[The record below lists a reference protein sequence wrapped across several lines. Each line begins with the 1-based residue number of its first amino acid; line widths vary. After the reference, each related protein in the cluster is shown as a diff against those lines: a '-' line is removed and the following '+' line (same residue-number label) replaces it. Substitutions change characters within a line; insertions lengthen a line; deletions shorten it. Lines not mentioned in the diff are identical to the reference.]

1 MNLPPV
7 NPVNTI
13 LTLVGSICCL
23 TAGEAVHAGSC
34 PAPGQGD
41 THGDVRT
48 NRHTPKHTLVHCSS
62 SKTLQAEHP
71 PPPPPPT
78 RPLYSASDDRGASE
92 GQQMYLEAN
101 VRAGMHLSTPPRT
114 FAALAVNTLHHLYR
128 KDKIRE
134 MTTVVI

>member
-1 MNLPPV
+1 MNPPPV
-7 NPVNTI
+7 KPVNTI

-23 TAGEAVHAGSC
+23 TAGEAVLAGSC

-48 NRHTPKHTLVHCSS
+48 NRHTPKHTLVHCNS

-71 PPPPPPT
+71 HHHHHPPALFIQHLT
-78 RPLYSASDDRGASE
+78 TE
-92 GQQMYLEAN
+92 GQAKDSRCTYKQMSVLACI
-101 VRAGMHLSTPPRT
+101 RAPPRT
-114 FAALAVNTLHHLYR
+114 FAALAVNTLHHLFR

-134 MTTVVI
+134 MTTVI